1 MNAVAS
7 LILVGLVSVTPTA
20 SLADGYTWEHAP
32 MPGTFGVDVGEGRAE
47 VAQPARAQKAKSKPI
62 KAILRAGEVPETVLI
77 GNRITLA
84 EYRAA
89 KSPKTGPLTVAALP
103 VVQRTVTETLTR
115 PAPARPRDPRVRHV
129 GYVPDQVVRIDTKL
143 RFITA
148 IEFAVGETVTSV
160 LAGDSQSFELVRL
173 KAGNILSIKPVIGR
187 ARTNINV
194 YTNRRTYVF
203 DVREGQRKQL
213 THRVQFTYPE
223 EIRTA
228 GSRFPQNASDPLV
241 ADPANSPLNRDYSA
255 AGESEFRPIEAWDDG
270 VATYFR
276 FAPTAR
282 RPAIFWSDA
291 SGADYT
297 TNPVQTDTD
306 TVRIGI
312 VRDRWTLRI
321 GDQVVCVVKGQVSKR
336 LQEALARSGRVTAQ
350 TQFGENSDVR

>member
-1 MNAVAS
+1 
-7 LILVGLVSVTPTA
+7 
-20 SLADGYTWEHAP
+20 

-47 VAQPARAQKAKSKPI
+47 VAQPAHAQKAKSKPV
-62 KAILRAGEVPETVLI
+62 KAILRAGEVPESALV

-103 VVQRTVTETLTR
+103 VVQRTATETVAR

-160 LAGDSQSFELVRL
+160 LAGDSQSFEIVRL

-223 EIRTA
+223 PAAEPINTTA
-228 GSRFPQNASDPLV
+228 RHALSGSAAPI
-241 ADPANSPLNRDYSA
+241 NSNYSA

-321 GDQVVCVVKGQVSKR
+321 GDQVVCVVKGQISKR

-350 TQFGENSDVR
+350 TQIGENSDVR